1 MQELEE
7 QVRKEMEAEENSAG
21 QMTGNDNSE
30 TQNRNIQLAE
40 QLRDMIKEGL
50 SDECSICLS
59 EMTQPVITPCAH
71 VYCRYEPHLDS
82 DILYVY
88 ILAKYLNAGCMFQS
102 QFTGRALRRILK
114 LLVTTN

>member
-30 TQNRNIQLAE
+30 AQKRNIQLAE
-40 QLRDMIKEGL
+40 QLRDLIQEGL

-71 VYCRYEPHLDS
+71 VYCRYELHFDS
-82 DILYVY
+82 DILHV
-88 ILAKYLNAGCMFQS
+88 LFWKN
-102 QFTGRALRRILK
+102 T
-114 LLVTTN
+114 